1 MQPVT
6 PNASHYDRR
15 TIFFHWAT
23 FALVVLQF
31 VVAWTIDDFPS
42 GALRVDARS
51 VHITLGLLL
60 AVVLLARIVWRAT
73 EGRRLPA
80 ADHGAKHIVA
90 KGTHWGLY
98 LLLLAMVALGITL
111 TWARGDSIYNLFSI
125 PSFAPGNRALSNQIQ
140 EWHGD
145 IGWIIIAVAGLHA
158 AAALAHR
165 FLWRN
170 GVLNRMAVGW
180 RGAAGGD

>member
-6 PNASHYDRR
+6 PTASHYDRR

-60 AVVLLARIVWRAT
+60 ALLLLARVVWRT
-73 EGRRLPA
+73 TKGRRLPA
-80 ADHGAKHIVA
+80 ADHGAKHVVA

-98 LLLLAMVALGITL
+98 LLLLAMVTLGITL

-125 PSFAPGNRALSNQIQ
+125 PSFAAGDHALSNQIQ
-140 EWHGD
+140 DWHGD
-145 IGWIIIAVAGLHA
+145 VGWIIITLAGLHA

-165 FLWRN
+165 FFWKDS
-170 GVLNRMAVGW
+170 VLSRMAPER